1 MLKSIGH
8 FLYLLK
14 SYDMMK
20 SFYLLLSAAAIAG
33 CVKEK
38 KVEEPVKQ
46 VQENVSQFKPAA
58 ALFESEVGKGKVLL
72 LSDNLP
78 VYNNSGIETGSVNA
92 VYGLTF
98 PVDSISMSRITIN
111 KTKDNCDEFNFVKV
125 DNTRINGWLYS
136 KDVFG
141 YRNNKRDTSFDAGGI
156 KFKIYHAQNFGV
168 GASDD
173 DGLTGCT
180 AITPIVLH
188 NSKYNIE
195 AFVPLK
201 DETGKYPGKFLVLDE
216 NDGWYDKIKK
226 TSFENGKLKLIVY
239 REYQEGSA
247 YFTILI
253 SLSRKGYSAVVN
265 DVIFDEEKY
274 MEQN

>member
-1 MLKSIGH
+1 MT
-8 FLYLLK
+8 
-14 SYDMMK
+14 K
-20 SFYLLLSAAAIAG
+20 SFYLLLSAATIVG

-38 KVEEPVKQ
+38 KVEEPVKE
-46 VQENVSQFKPAA
+46 VQENASQIKPAA
-58 ALFESEVGKGKVLL
+58 VLFESEAGKGKVLL

-78 VYNNSGIETGSVNA
+78 VYNNSGIETGSANA

-98 PVDSISMSRITIN
+98 PVDSISTSRININ

-125 DNTRINGWLYS
+125 GNTRINGWLYN

-141 YRNNKRDTSFDAGGI
+141 YGNNKRDTLLDAAGI

-188 NSKYNIE
+188 NSKYNVE

-201 DETGKYPGKFLVLDE
+201 DETGKYPGKFFVLDE
-216 NDGWYDKIKK
+216 NDGWYDKIKE
-226 TSFENGKLKLIVY
+226 TSLENGKLKLIVY

-253 SLSRKGYSAVVN
+253 SLSGKGYSAVVN
-265 DVIFDEEKY
+265 DVVFDEEKY
-274 MEQN
+274 MEEN